1 MKLKFNLFFL
11 NGTVWLFDLL
21 PDDLTALRAQELLQ
35 LFQLL
40 LDQFVKL
47 LLSLRKTKI
56 LKCKFFSCTGSG
68 TSILNGTQSTVTS

>member
-1 MKLKFNLFFL
+1 MKLKFNLFVFD
-11 NGTVWLFDLL
+11 GAVWLFDLL

-47 LLSLRKTKI
+47 LLSLRKTKL
-56 LKCKFFSCTGSG
+56 LK
-68 TSILNGTQSTVTS
+68 L